1 MKFAGLRFLPFQ
13 FRLLF
18 GKMFL
23 MRKSWFLAI
32 TACGAFAAA
41 GVTLP
46 VCEVAERARR
56 ESAVYP
62 GRVVPVAQVDV
73 VPQVSGEIL
82 EVCFANGAEV
92 KAGDVLYRID
102 RVKYEAAVKNAEA
115 KVAECRAKASYAE
128 LSYAR
133 HMALVERR
141 AVSQDEADNAQSL
154 RDSSR
159 AALAAAEAEL
169 VAAKDDL
176 KHCTVVAPISGRI
189 GSTAKTKGNYVK
201 AGGDALVSI
210 IQLSPIRVRFSVS
223 NREVLDVFGG
233 DVAARRDAAEMSVS
247 LANGT
252 ALGEKG
258 VIEYAENAAD
268 SFTDTLT
275 LYSLFD
281 NASRAL
287 VPGVTVA
294 VTLASKDGVMRP
306 AVPAS
311 AVLQDTQG
319 PYVWVVG
326 ADSKAERRS
335 IARGD
340 LDDGFVFV
348 EKGLEKGER
357 VVADGAHKVRRG
369 MTVEAAK

>member
-1 MKFAGLRFLPFQ
+1 
-13 FRLLF
+13 
-18 GKMFL
+18 
-23 MRKSWFLAI
+23 MRMLHMPILVA
-32 TACGAFAAA
+32 AFASYCAL
-41 GVTLP
+41 GIVLP
-46 VCEVAERARR
+46 VCEVVERPQKDV
-56 ESAVYP
+56 STYP
-62 GRVVPVAQVDV
+62 GRVVPIAQVDV
-73 VPQVSGEIL
+73 TPQVSGEIL

-92 KAGDVLYRID
+92 KEGDVLYRLD
-102 RVKYEAAVKNAEA
+102 RVRYEAAVKNAES
-115 KVAECRAKASYAE
+115 KVAECKAKASYAE
-128 LSYAR
+128 HSYSRYRNLSSSR
-133 HMALVERR
+133 G
-141 AVSQDEADNAQSL
+141 VSQDEIDNSLAL

-169 VAAKDDL
+169 VAARDDL
-176 KHCTVVAPISGRI
+176 KHCTVSAPISGRI
-189 GSTAKTKGNYVK
+189 GSTAKTKGNYVR

-233 DVAARRDAAEMSVS
+233 DVAARRDAAEMSVA
-247 LANGT
+247 LANGS

-281 NASRAL
+281 NAARSL
-287 VPGVTVA
+287 VPGGTVA
-294 VTLASKDGVMRP
+294 VTLSSKDGVMRP
-306 AVPAS
+306 AVPAT

-369 MTVEAAK
+369 MKVEAAK

>member
-1 MKFAGLRFLPFQ
+1 MKAFHNIVVAVLCLAAT
-13 FRLLF
+13 LLAA
-18 GKMFL
+18 L
-23 MRKSWFLAI
+23 S
-32 TACGAFAAA
+32 AA
-41 GVTLP
+41 GITLP
-46 VCEVAERARR
+46 VAEVVERPHKDV
-56 ESAVYP
+56 SVFP
-62 GRVVPVAQVDV
+62 GRVVPVAQVDI

-92 KAGDVLYRID
+92 KAGDVLYRLD
-102 RVKYEAAVKNAEA
+102 SVRYAAAVKNAEA
-115 KVAECRAKASYAE
+115 KVVELKAKAEYAA

-133 HMALVERR
+133 HKKLLETR
-141 AVSQDEADNAQSL
+141 AVALDEVDNALSL

-159 AALAAAEAEL
+159 AAHAAAEAEL
-169 VAAKDDL
+169 VAAQEDL
-176 KHCTVVAPISGRI
+176 KHCAVIAPISGRI

-201 AGGDALVSI
+201 AGEAVLVSI
-210 IQLSPIRVRFSVS
+210 VQLSPIRVRFSVS

-233 DVAARRDAAEMSVS
+233 DVASRRDAASVS
-247 LANGT
+247 VALANGKS
-252 ALGEKG
+252 LGESG
-258 VIEYAENAAD
+258 EIEYAENAAD

-275 LYSLFD
+275 LYSLFG
-281 NASRAL
+281 NESLAL
-287 VPGVTVA
+287 VPGGTVA
-294 VTLASKDGVMRP
+294 VTLSAKEGVMRI

-326 ADSKAERRS
+326 QDGTAERRT

-340 LDDGFVFV
+340 LEDGCVFV

-369 MTVEAAK
+369 MSVEAAK

>member
-1 MKFAGLRFLPFQ
+1 MKTR
-13 FRLLF
+13 
-18 GKMFL
+18 
-23 MRKSWFLAI
+23 
-32 TACGAFAAA
+32 CGTILAAA
-41 GVTLP
+41 TAALSAAGITLP
-46 VCEVAERARR
+46 VAEVAERPHR
-56 ESAVYP
+56 EVSVFP

-92 KAGDVLYRID
+92 KEGDVLYRLD
-102 RVKYEAAVKNAEA
+102 RVRYEAAVKNAES
-115 KVAECRAKASYAE
+115 KVAECGAKASYAE
-128 LSYAR
+128 HSYSRYRNLSGSR
-133 HMALVERR
+133 G
-141 AVSQDEADNAQSL
+141 VSQDEIDNSLAL

-169 VAAKDDL
+169 VSARDDL

-210 IQLSPIRVRFSVS
+210 VQLSPIRVRFSVS

-233 DVAARRDAAEMSVS
+233 DVAAHRNAAEVSVT
-247 LANGT
+247 LANGSSL
-252 ALGEKG
+252 AGRGE
-258 VIEYAENAAD
+258 IEYAENAAD
-268 SFTDTLT
+268 SYTDTMT
-275 LYSLFD
+275 LYSLFE
-281 NASRAL
+281 NASLVL
-287 VPGVTVA
+287 VPGGTVA
-294 VTLASKDGVMRP
+294 VTLSPKEGVMRT
-306 AVPAS
+306 AVPAP

-326 ADSKAERRS
+326 PDGKAERRT

-340 LDDGFVFV
+340 LEDGWVFI

-357 VVADGAHKVRRG
+357 IVADGAHKVRRG
-369 MTVEAAK
+369 MGVEAAK

>member
-1 MKFAGLRFLPFQ
+1 MKHVVLIAVV
-13 FRLLF
+13 
-18 GKMFL
+18 
-23 MRKSWFLAI
+23 
-32 TACGAFAAA
+32 CGAFAAA

-46 VCEVAERARR
+46 VCEVAERAQR

-169 VAAKDDL
+169 VAAKEDL
-176 KHCTVVAPISGRI
+176 KHCTVVAPISGSI
-189 GSTAKTKGNYVK
+189 GSTAKT
-201 AGGDALVSI
+201 
-210 IQLSPIRVRFSVS
+210 
-223 NREVLDVFGG
+223 
-233 DVAARRDAAEMSVS
+233 
-247 LANGT
+247 
-252 ALGEKG
+252 
-258 VIEYAENAAD
+258 
-268 SFTDTLT
+268 
-275 LYSLFD
+275 
-281 NASRAL
+281 
-287 VPGVTVA
+287 
-294 VTLASKDGVMRP
+294 
-306 AVPAS
+306 
-311 AVLQDTQG
+311 
-319 PYVWVVG
+319 
-326 ADSKAERRS
+326 
-335 IARGD
+335 
-340 LDDGFVFV
+340 
-348 EKGLEKGER
+348 
-357 VVADGAHKVRRG
+357 
-369 MTVEAAK
+369 

>member
-1 MKFAGLRFLPFQ
+1 
-13 FRLLF
+13 
-18 GKMFL
+18 
-23 MRKSWFLAI
+23 MRILAYCLSVI
-32 TACGAFAAA
+32 TTCGAFAAV

-46 VCEVAERARR
+46 VCEVAERPQR

-92 KAGDVLYRID
+92 KEGDVLYRID
-102 RVKYEAAVKNAEA
+102 SVKYEAAVRNAES

-128 LSYAR
+128 HSYSRYRKLSGSR
-133 HMALVERR
+133 G
-141 AVSQDEADNAQSL
+141 VSQDEIDNSLAL

-159 AALAAAEAEL
+159 AALTAAEAEL
-169 VAAKDDL
+169 VAARDDL
-176 KHCTVVAPISGRI
+176 KHCAVTAPISGRI

-201 AGGDALVSI
+201 AGDDALVSI
-210 IQLSPIRVRFSVS
+210 IQLSPIRVKFSVS

-233 DVAARRDAAEMSVS
+233 DVSARRDAAEMSVT
-247 LANGT
+247 LANGS

-281 NASRAL
+281 NAARSL
-287 VPGVTVA
+287 VPGGTVA

-319 PYVWVVG
+319 PYVWVLG

-335 IARGD
+335 IARGE
-340 LDDGFVFV
+340 LDGGFLFI

-369 MTVEAAK
+369 MAVEAAK

>member
-1 MKFAGLRFLPFQ
+1 MKHVTLIAVI
-13 FRLLF
+13 
-18 GKMFL
+18 
-23 MRKSWFLAI
+23 S
-32 TACGAFAAA
+32 GAFAAA
-41 GVTLP
+41 GVMLP
-46 VCEVAERARR
+46 VCEVAERAQR

-133 HMALVERR
+133 HMKLVERR

-201 AGGDALVSI
+201 AGGSPLVSI
-210 IQLSPIRVRFSVS
+210 VQLAPIRVRFSVS
-223 NREVLDVFGG
+223 NREILDVFGG
-233 DVAARRDAAEMSVS
+233 DVASRRDAADVFVT

-252 ALGEKG
+252 TLAERGE
-258 VIEYAENAAD
+258 IEYAENAAD
-268 SFTDTLT
+268 SYTDTMT
-275 LYSLFD
+275 LYSLFE
-281 NASRAL
+281 NSALSL
-287 VPGVTVA
+287 VPGGTVA
-294 VTLASKDGVMRP
+294 VTLSAKEGVKRP
-306 AVPAS
+306 AVPAT

>member
-1 MKFAGLRFLPFQ
+1 MKTHHNVDVAVPCL
-13 FRLLF
+13 
-18 GKMFL
+18 
-23 MRKSWFLAI
+23 
-32 TACGAFAAA
+32 AAA
-41 GVTLP
+41 LLTALSAAGITLP
-46 VCEVAERARR
+46 VCEVAERPHR
-56 ESAVYP
+56 EVSTYP
-62 GRVVPVAQVDV
+62 GRVVPIAQVDV
-73 VPQVSGEIL
+73 TPQVSGEIL

-92 KAGDVLYRID
+92 KEGDVLYRLD
-102 RVKYEAAVKNAEA
+102 PVRYEAAVKNAES

-128 LSYAR
+128 HSYSR
-133 HMALVERR
+133 YRNLPGSRG
-141 AVSQDEADNAQSL
+141 VSQDEIDNSLAL

-189 GSTAKTKGNYVK
+189 GSTAKTKGNYVR
-201 AGGDALVSI
+201 AGEAVLVSI
-210 IQLSPIRVRFSVS
+210 VQLSPIRVRFSVS

-233 DVAARRDAAEMSVS
+233 DVASRRDAASVS
-247 LANGT
+247 VALANGKS
-252 ALGEKG
+252 LGESG
-258 VIEYAENAAD
+258 EIEYAENAAD

-275 LYSLFD
+275 LYSLFG
-281 NASRAL
+281 NESLAL
-287 VPGVTVA
+287 VPGGTVA
-294 VTLASKDGVMRP
+294 VTLSPKEGVMRV

-326 ADSKAERRS
+326 QDGKAERRT

-340 LDDGFVFV
+340 LEDGCVFV

-369 MTVEAAK
+369 MGVEAAK